1 MQRAPTRDYGRK
13 AVTVPESPPAIDPP
27 RAREGGHLRRALGG
41 TKELVRIA
49 YRDPAHIS
57 ERLTLHAARNLA
69 EPSQRW
75 AETALRERADATPA
89 EIADDLR
96 AQSVRIAR
104 IDGAIAGTP
113 FFIALIPGY
122 LSYLWQ
128 EARMGLRTAALFGHD
143 PGTMRTAAEM
153 LTLRGVHPTVEDAEA
168 ALRAVEAAPPPVA
181 VRRSIRTWFNSIR
194 YVLIF
199 GGFLSAPTA
208 KERPGGAREYLRVGA
223 GAVLAFAI
231 WATTWV
237 LPVTFMIA
245 LAWGCESHARQLG
258 LRTLAL
264 YGGKDTTTT
273 QAIAA
278 ADRHNEEGR
287 TKRQALRSVAL
298 ALSVGIPIGFVAY
311 ANHVRQDTGI
321 NWLGG
326 IGALVALSLV
336 VAGAVYGSR
345 R

>member
-1 MQRAPTRDYGRK
+1 LRDR
-13 AVTVPESPPAIDPP
+13 T
-27 RAREGGHLRRALGG
+27 
-41 TKELVRIA
+41 
-49 YRDPAHIS
+49 
-57 ERLTLHAARNLA
+57 
-69 EPSQRW
+69 
-75 AETALRERADATPA
+75 DATPA

-96 AQSVRIAR
+96 AQSVKIAR

-113 FFIALIPGY
+113 FFVALVPGY
-122 LSYLWQ
+122 LSYVWQ
-128 EARMGLRTAALFGHD
+128 EARMGLRTAALFGND

-153 LTLRGVHPTVEDAEA
+153 LTLRGVHPTVEKAEA
-168 ALRAVEAAPPPVA
+168 ALRGVEAAPPPVA
-181 VRRSIRTWFNSIR
+181 ERRSLRTWYDSVR
-194 YVLIF
+194 YLLIF
-199 GGFLSAPTA
+199 GGFLSAPTK

-223 GAVLAFAI
+223 GALLGFAV
-231 WATTWV
+231 WATTWL

-264 YGGKDTTTT
+264 YGGESATAT

-278 ADRHNEEGR
+278 ADRHNDSER
-287 TKRQALRSVAL
+287 TKRQALRSAAL
-298 ALSVGIPIGFVAY
+298 ALSVAIPIAFVAY

-321 NWLGG
+321 NWVGA